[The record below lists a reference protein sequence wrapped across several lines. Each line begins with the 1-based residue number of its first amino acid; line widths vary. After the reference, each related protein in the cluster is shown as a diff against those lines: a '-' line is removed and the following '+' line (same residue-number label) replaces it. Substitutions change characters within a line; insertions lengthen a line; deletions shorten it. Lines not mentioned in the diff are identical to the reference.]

1 MTMRQQHD
9 EVNAIQSQVE
19 SLQLQVALVP
29 MEIEADPSTTGSS
42 PSFEQPL
49 LDLNFSAQDNEM
61 DDQDPPNHLS
71 PGN

>member
-1 MTMRQQHD
+1 MRQQHD

-29 MEIEADPSTTGSS
+29 MEIELDPSTNGSS
-42 PSFEQPL
+42 PLVEQPP
-49 LDLNFSAQDNEM
+49 LDLIFSAQDNEM

>member
-1 MTMRQQHD
+1 MRQQHD

-29 MEIEADPSTTGSS
+29 MEIEADLSTTRSS